1 MSAPPS
7 PTMPGLVS
15 LREVPALPSIVSL
28 EDLPS
33 PAELV
38 TAVASV
44 DHSALVKIIT
54 DAVAQKPTSVA
65 EALQLI
71 SSLQGKIAEWVVS
84 ELPEKD
90 KVLAG
95 LKMVESVAASVGCL
109 PCLRK

>member
-7 PTMPGLVS
+7 PTMPALIS
-15 LREVPALPSIVSL
+15 LRDVPSL
-28 EDLPS
+28 ENLPS
-33 PAELV
+33 PAEVV
-38 TAVASV
+38 TAVTSI
-44 DHSALVKIIT
+44 DHSALIKIIT
-54 DAVAQKPTSVA
+54 DAVSQKPTSI
-65 EALQLI
+65 EDALKLI

-95 LKMVESVAASVGCL
+95 LKMVETVSASLGCF